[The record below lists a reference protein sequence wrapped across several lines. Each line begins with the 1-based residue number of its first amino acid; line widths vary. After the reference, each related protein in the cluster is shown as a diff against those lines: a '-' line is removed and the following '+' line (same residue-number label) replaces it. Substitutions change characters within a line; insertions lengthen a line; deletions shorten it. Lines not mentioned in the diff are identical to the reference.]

1 MKHKIF
7 VYGTLKRGFCNHF
20 YLDGSTFLGTTTT
33 RDRYFMCVDH
43 GIPYVFMGRKGNGFK
58 GFVKGEVYLVDG
70 AVLKSIDELEEHPHE
85 YFRERVELKNFGCAW
100 MYLYPHF
107 SFSFYRGR
115 LIKPRGGVIEFL

>member
-1 MKHKIF
+1 
-7 VYGTLKRGFCNHF
+7 
-20 YLDGSTFLGTTTT
+20 
-33 RDRYFMCVDH
+33 MCVDH